1 MELNK
6 IYNMDCIEWMKLIP
20 DWSIDC
26 IITDPPYW
34 TTACKWDTIIPF
46 DLMWEQLKRIIKPNG
61 AIVLFGSEP
70 FSSALRM
77 SNIKQYKYDWIW
89 EKQPTMFQH
98 SKNRPMQWNE
108 NISVFSIN
116 WWGHKSQM
124 WENRMNYYPQ
134 WVKNDVI
141 KKFHWVQWQYIWER
155 PNQVW
160 KEYMAQTWFPTNIIK
175 IPKEKKTTHPTQ
187 KPVALIEYLIK
198 TYTNENETILDFTM
212 WSWTTAIACI
222 NTNRNYIWFELD
234 EWYRNIANNRINKI
248 YL

>member
-1 MELNK
+1 
-6 IYNMDCIEWMKLIP
+6 MKLIHWDCLEYLKQIP
-20 DWSIDC
+20 DKSVDMILQ
-26 IITDPPYW
+26 DPPYN
-34 TTACKWDTIIPF
+34 TTACAWEWDIMTKIDEF
-46 DLMWEQLKRIIKPNG
+46 WKEWNRVIKPNG
-61 AIVLFGSEP
+61 AIVMFWSEP

-141 KKFHWVQWQYIWER
+141 KKFHWVQWKYIWDR

-187 KPVALIEYLIK
+187 KPVALMEYLIK
-198 TYTNENETILDFTM
+198 TYTNEWEVVFDGFM
-212 WSWTTAIACI
+212 WSWTCGVACK
-222 NTNRNYIWFELD
+222 NLNRDFIGIELNKEYFE
-234 EWYRNIANNRINKI
+234 ISKNRIES
-248 YL
+248 LT